1 MCLLQGKGRTLYL
14 HRRGH
19 IKPEEKFNFPLLSSW
34 DYGWRLGTM
43 ESQSAPCGVV
53 TVKWCINFRK
63 INLLN
68 QKSPLGTKCTI
79 TSVVILCFNTRRS
92 CNSDWLNYS
101 HYLEF
106 KYLKGYTMQAGVFFS
121 LITVRGMCLI
131 SGMSHLSRKH
141 HIDPIGEEKSKLE
154 YSEQSESWGFDA
166 GRLHVH
172 VLNRLFETLAVIN
185 MNIHHWNSIY
195 VWWK

>member
-106 KYLKGYTMQAGVFFS
+106 KYLKGYTMQAVFFFQS
-121 LITVRGMCLI
+121 DHSQRYVPHIRHVPPFSQTSYRSNRRG
-131 SGMSHLSRKH
+131 K
-141 HIDPIGEEKSKLE
+141 K
-154 YSEQSESWGFDA
+154 
-166 GRLHVH
+166 
-172 VLNRLFETLAVIN
+172 
-185 MNIHHWNSIY
+185 
-195 VWWK
+195 

>member
-43 ESQSAPCGVV
+43 ESQSPPCGVE
-53 TVKWCINFRK
+53 TVKWCIHLRK

-68 QKSPLGTKCTI
+68 LKSPLGTICTI

-92 CNSDWLNYS
+92 CNNDWLNYS

-106 KYLKGYTMQAGVFFS
+106 KYVKGYTKQTNTQCKKKYIYRCFADVRCFYS
-121 LITVRGMCLI
+121 LITVRGVCLR
-131 SGMSHLSRKH
+131 G
-141 HIDPIGEEKSKLE
+141 P
-154 YSEQSESWGFDA
+154 Y
-166 GRLHVH
+166 
-172 VLNRLFETLAVIN
+172 
-185 MNIHHWNSIY
+185 
-195 VWWK
+195 

>member
-43 ESQSAPCGVV
+43 ESQSTPCGVV

-63 INLLN
+63 INFVES
-68 QKSPLGTKCTI
+68 KIPLGTKCTI
-79 TSVVILCFNTRRS
+79 TSLVILCFNTRRS

-101 HYLEF
+101 HYFEF
-106 KYLKGYTMQAGVFFS
+106 KYLKGYTMQKKTNKKTKYIYRCFAD
-121 LITVRGMCLI
+121 VRCFLAVW
-131 SGMSHLSRKH
+131 L
-141 HIDPIGEEKSKLE
+141 
-154 YSEQSESWGFDA
+154 QSEVCAS
-166 GRLHVH
+166 
-172 VLNRLFETLAVIN
+172 
-185 MNIHHWNSIY
+185 Y
-195 VWWK
+195 

>member
-92 CNSDWLNYS
+92 CNSELWPWLIWTSTTETVYMYDENKEKHMVLPDNPFCTFFASLPYQLLLIQNHIFQIFVIRS
-101 HYLEF
+101 ISSSCSNRNCW
-106 KYLKGYTMQAGVFFS
+106 VF
-121 LITVRGMCLI
+121 
-131 SGMSHLSRKH
+131 
-141 HIDPIGEEKSKLE
+141 
-154 YSEQSESWGFDA
+154 
-166 GRLHVH
+166 
-172 VLNRLFETLAVIN
+172 IN
-185 MNIHHWNSIY
+185 
-195 VWWK
+195 